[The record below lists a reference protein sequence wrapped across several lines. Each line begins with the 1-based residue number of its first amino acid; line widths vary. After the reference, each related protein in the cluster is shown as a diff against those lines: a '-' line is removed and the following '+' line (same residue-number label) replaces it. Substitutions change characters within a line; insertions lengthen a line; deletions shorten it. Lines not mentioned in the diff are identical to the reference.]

1 MSKEQKVKTKLELAR
16 QHIGLCK
23 GIVEDLESKAE
34 SEKDQYL
41 WANYKIELADVKYRL
56 EDMIRNIPIKKEG
69 E

>member
-1 MSKEQKVKTKLELAR
+1 MSKEQKVKTRLELAR

-23 GIVEDLESKAE
+23 GLVEELESKAE
-34 SEKDQYL
+34 TVEAQYL

-56 EDMIRNIPIKKEG
+56 EDMIKNIPKKEG

>member
-1 MSKEQKVKTKLELAR
+1 MKNRVKTKLTIAR

-23 GIVEDLESKAE
+23 NLVEELEANAKT
-34 SEKDQYL
+34 DQEVYL

-56 EDMIRNIPIKKEG
+56 EDMIRNIPE